1 MLVNSNPQA
10 TRHGHPTALAFS
22 EMNELMN
29 VTPENVSAASPRK
42 TQEIS
47 GKAVVIGMLVLGIC
61 ATATLFIY
69 FELHTGPF
77 RPLREAIGREF
88 RHSRP
93 NVEGGRVRGRGPWI
107 LRISMSVPFDPYV
120 EEAKAVEIEERVLEI
135 AKTFENLPTFEQ
147 IQVNLIY
154 FAPEKEAVRRTF
166 DWPPKKAEG
175 EGLRAK

>member
-1 MLVNSNPQA
+1 
-10 TRHGHPTALAFS
+10 
-22 EMNELMN
+22 MN
-29 VTPENVSAASPRK
+29 VPLENVSTASPHK

-47 GKAVVIGMLVLGIC
+47 GKAVVLGMLALGIC

-88 RHSRP
+88 KHSRP

-107 LRISMSVPFDPYV
+107 LRISMSVPFDPYL
-120 EEAKAVEIEERVLEI
+120 EEAQAEQINERVLEI
-135 AKTFENLPTFEQ
+135 AQKFENLPTFEQ

-166 DWPPKKAEG
+166 DWPPKPPAKKAEG